1 MPTLKLDDL
10 FGFRLI
16 AATAEQTSREHQAP
30 VPGETPDNLGI
41 LSIITPKVTFQ
52 VGSETPVTI
61 RPQPSAITGE
71 TPPDITPQPSAVST
85 KLGGVGVG
93 GETAPGRPAAHPRV

>member
-41 LSIITPKVTFQ
+41 PSIITPKVTFQ

-61 RPQPSAITGE
+61 R
-71 TPPDITPQPSAVST
+71 PQPSAVST